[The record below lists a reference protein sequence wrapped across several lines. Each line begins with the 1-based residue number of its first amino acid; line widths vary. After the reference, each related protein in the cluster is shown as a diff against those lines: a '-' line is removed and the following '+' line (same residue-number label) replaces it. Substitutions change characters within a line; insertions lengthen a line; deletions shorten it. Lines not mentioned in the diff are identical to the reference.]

1 VFIWYSSPQRK
12 QKQLSSLSSCGYPN
26 PDCVFLLTDIYYIC
40 SLAGCNRNFGTVSDY
55 LSLTLRA
62 ARLYQGLAA
71 LYDAKEGKVVG
82 HEKYWR
88 EF

>member
-26 PDCVFLLTDIYYIC
+26 PDFLLTDIYYIC

-55 LSLTLRA
+55 LSLTLLA